1 MHMKDRKNEIMAEGS
16 PFPMAVK
23 YPDANIFTPD
33 RRKVNANS
41 FSAGTPIPNM
51 RGSSEKKLIKGNAK
65 IMHIDVI
72 VRAKIE
78 VRAVAYKVVS
88 FNFFSFPAP

>member
-41 FSAGTPIPNM
+41 FSAGTPISNM
-51 RGSSEKKLIKGNAK
+51 RGSSEKKLIKGDEK
-65 IMHIDVI
+65 TMPFQ
-72 VRAKIE
+72 RL
-78 VRAVAYKVVS
+78 R
-88 FNFFSFPAP
+88 FPSSWSYSRLTP

>member
-1 MHMKDRKNEIMAEGS
+1 MKDRKNEIMAEGS

-41 FSAGTPIPNM
+41 FSAGTPISNM
-51 RGSSEKKLIKGNAK
+51 RGSSEKN
-65 IMHIDVI
+65 
-72 VRAKIE
+72 
-78 VRAVAYKVVS
+78 
-88 FNFFSFPAP
+88 

>member
-33 RRKVNANS
+33 RRKVNANN
-41 FSAGTPIPNM
+41 FSAGTPISNI
-51 RGSSEKKLIKGNAK
+51 RGSTYLRRTHKDEKQFIG
-65 IMHIDVI
+65 
-72 VRAKIE
+72 
-78 VRAVAYKVVS
+78 
-88 FNFFSFPAP
+88 